1 MDLPSFTGEF
11 GGLMAGAFITG
22 VTAGWT
28 ACVRFLLT
36 PERDL
41 ARRNEHRLEALRG
54 KIESRFWGDKG
65 A

>member
-36 PERDL
+36 PERDR
-41 ARRNEHRLEALRG
+41 ARQNEERLDAIRG
-54 KIESRFWGDKG
+54 KIESRFWGEK
-65 A
+65 